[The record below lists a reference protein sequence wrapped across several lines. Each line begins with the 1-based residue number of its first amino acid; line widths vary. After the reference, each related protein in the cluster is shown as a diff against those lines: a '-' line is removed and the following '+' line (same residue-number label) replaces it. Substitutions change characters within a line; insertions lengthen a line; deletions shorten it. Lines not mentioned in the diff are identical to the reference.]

1 MQDDN
6 PYIMK
11 ANLVII
17 GSGIVGSSVA
27 YHLAKMGWRDIV
39 LLDKGDPVE
48 NPGSTSHAPGGV
60 VALSHS
66 KLLTQMGQY
75 ASDLYR
81 SLAPHAPYH
90 RNTYN
95 WVGGLDIAISQA
107 RWDDLKRLH
116 GESESFHAES
126 RLVTPEEAVGLH
138 PLLNPK
144 AFVGGIYVKNSALVS
159 GAALSGAMQRD
170 AAQMADGQ
178 VQVIGFTEVT
188 DVETQDGRVK
198 AVLTSNPDLPRIECD
213 YVVLATNIW
222 GPVLGDKLGVPL
234 PLLAYQHQYVITE
247 PLDALKQFDPN
258 KRDDEVIY
266 PTVREVESQ
275 YYFRQHHQSIGIGS
289 YWHRVLTV
297 KPHEVGKD
305 AMRDFTPEDMTDCW
319 NAMKTLVPAVSQS
332 KNFTRAFNGMFA
344 FPADGY
350 MMLGESNTKG
360 LWTAVG
366 SWLTHAGGVGK
377 MLAEWMTTGQTEWDQ
392 RQVHLH
398 RFHKF
403 QNTKAYIETVCDKN
417 YAEVYALVHPRQPLS
432 KPRNLRL
439 SPFHHK
445 WQEMSSSFT
454 TFAGYEAPNWIEQ
467 NARLLEKY
475 DEQIPNRTG
484 WAAEYWSRIQGAEHL
499 ETRNNVALFDLTT
512 LSVFEV
518 SGPGATKY
526 IDYLCSNK
534 CDVKPGRVV
543 YTCWLTPNGGVRR
556 DLAVARLA
564 EDKFWLFVGEG
575 TRPQD
580 WYWIN
585 QFAPKDGSVTL
596 TDVSD
601 GYTALGLWGPNARA
615 VMQKVT
621 SDDVSN
627 TGFPYFTSKWIEIG
641 SVPVYALRLSYAGEL
656 GWELHV
662 PMDGALQVFEALWE
676 AGREFEMIG
685 AGMGA
690 FDSLR
695 LEKGYRGWGSDVH
708 TEYNA
713 YEAGLG
719 WTVKLDKPSDFI
731 GKAASAK
738 FKDEPLRKKLVCMLF
753 DAQDAMAF
761 GYEPIFGTNG
771 HTSAHA
777 IGYVTSAN
785 YGYSIG
791 KFMAYGYVPAE
802 RAAPGTQVE
811 IEYFGQRFGALIS
824 EEPVV
829 DAKMARLKG

>member
-1 MQDDN
+1 
-6 PYIMK
+6 MK
-11 ANLVII
+11 AKLVVI
-17 GSGIVGSSVA
+17 GSGVVGSSVA
-27 YHLAKMGWRDIV
+27 YHLAKMGWKDIV
-39 LLDKGDPVE
+39 LLDKGDPIE

-66 KLLTQMGQY
+66 KLLTQMAQY
-75 ASDLYR
+75 GSDLYR

-90 RNTYN
+90 RRSYN
-95 WVGGLDIAISQA
+95 WVGGLDIAVSQV
-107 RWDDLKRLH
+107 RWNDLKRLH
-116 GESESFHAES
+116 SESKSFHAES
-126 RLVTPEEAVGLH
+126 RLVTPEEAATIH

-144 AFVGGIYVKNSALVS
+144 AFVGGLFVKNSALVS

-170 AAQMADGQ
+170 AAEMAEGR
-178 VQVIGFTEVT
+178 VQVIGFTEVI
-188 DVETQDGRVK
+188 DVESRNGHVT
-198 AVLTSNPDLPRIECD
+198 AVITGNPNLPRIECEQ
-213 YVVLATNIW
+213 VVLATNIW
-222 GPVLGDKLGVPL
+222 GPVLGDKLGVPM
-234 PLLAYQHQYVITE
+234 PLLAYEHQYVITE

-258 KRDDEVIY
+258 NREDEVIY
-266 PTVREVESQ
+266 PTVREVENQ
-275 YYFRQHHQSIGIGS
+275 FYFRQHHQSIGVGS
-289 YWHRVLTV
+289 YWHRVLHV
-297 KPHEVGKD
+297 HPRDVGAS
-305 AMRDFTPEDMTDCW
+305 AMRDFTPQDMTDCW
-319 NAMKTLVPAVSQS
+319 NAMKTLVPAVKQSQQ
-332 KNFTRAFNGMFA
+332 FTRAFNGMFA

-377 MLAEWMTTGQTEWDQ
+377 MLAEWMTTGETEWDQ

-403 QNTKAYIETVCDKN
+403 QNTKAYIETICDKN
-417 YAEVYALVHPRQPLS
+417 YAEVYAIVHPRQPLS
-432 KPRNLRL
+432 KPRNVRL
-439 SPFHHK
+439 SPFHER
-445 WQEMSSSFT
+445 WQSMNTSFT
-454 TFAGYEAPNWIEQ
+454 TSAGFEAPNWVEQ

-475 DEQIPNRTG
+475 DEQIPNRSG
-484 WAAEYWSRIQGAEHL
+484 WGAEYWSRIQGAEHL

-518 SGPGATKY
+518 SGPGAAKY
-526 IDYLCSNK
+526 LDYLCSNK

-543 YTCWLTPNGGVRR
+543 YTCWLTPSGGVRR

-564 EDKFWLFVGEG
+564 EDKFWMFIGES

-580 WYWIN
+580 WYWVK
-585 QFAPKDGSVTL
+585 QFAPTDGSVTL
-596 TDVSD
+596 TDISD
-601 GYTALGLWGPNARA
+601 SYTALGLWGPNARK
-615 VMQKVT
+615 VLQKVT
-621 SDDVSN
+621 GDDVGN
-627 TGFPYFTSKWIEIG
+627 AAFPYFTSKWIEIG

-656 GWELHV
+656 GWELHI
-662 PMDGALQVFEALWE
+662 PMDGALQVFDALWA

-685 AGMGA
+685 AGNGA

-708 TEYNA
+708 TEHNP

-719 WTVKLDKPSDFI
+719 WTVKLDKAGDFV
-731 GKAASAK
+731 GKAACAK
-738 FKDEPLRKKLVCMLF
+738 LKAEPLHKKLVCMLF
-753 DAQDAMAF
+753 DDQDALAF

-771 HTSAHA
+771 HTSEHA

-802 RAAPGTQVE
+802 QAAPGTRVE
-811 IEYFGQRFGALIS
+811 IEYFGQRFGASVS
-824 EEPVV
+824 EEPVF
-829 DAKMARLKG
+829 DGKMGKLKG